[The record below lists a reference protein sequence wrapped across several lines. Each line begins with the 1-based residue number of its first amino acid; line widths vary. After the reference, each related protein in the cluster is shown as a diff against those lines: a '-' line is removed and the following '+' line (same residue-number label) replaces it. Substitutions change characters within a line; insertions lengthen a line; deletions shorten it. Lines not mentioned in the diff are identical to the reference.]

1 MYIDKKAGHEEHDVS
16 CQFLIGNVY
25 QKDGMIILKE
35 DISVKYQF
43 LIGNVY
49 QIRDWRIKKVTM
61 YMCQF
66 LIGNVYLK
74 LYCVEEEIT
83 SEEVSIPYR

>member
-35 DISVKYQF
+35 DISVK
-43 LIGNVY
+43 
-49 QIRDWRIKKVTM
+49 
-61 YMCQF
+61 CQF

>member
-16 CQFLIGNVY
+16 
-25 QKDGMIILKE
+25 
-35 DISVKYQF
+35 
-43 LIGNVY
+43 
-49 QIRDWRIKKVTM
+49 
-61 YMCQF
+61 CQF

>member
-1 MYIDKKAGHEEHDVS
+1 MYIDKKAGHEEHYVS
-16 CQFLIGNVY
+16 CQFIIGNVY

-35 DISVKYQF
+35 DISVK
-43 LIGNVY
+43 
-49 QIRDWRIKKVTM
+49 
-61 YMCQF
+61 CQF

>member
-16 CQFLIGNVY
+16 FQFLIGNVY

-35 DISVKYQF
+35 DISVK
-43 LIGNVY
+43 
-49 QIRDWRIKKVTM
+49 
-61 YMCQF
+61 CQF